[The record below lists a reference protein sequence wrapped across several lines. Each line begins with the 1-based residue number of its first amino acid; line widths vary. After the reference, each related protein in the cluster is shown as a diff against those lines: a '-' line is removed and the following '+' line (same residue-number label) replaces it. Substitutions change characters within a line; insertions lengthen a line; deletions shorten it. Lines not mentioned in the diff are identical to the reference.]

1 MLSRVIR
8 SGAKTA
14 ASFASKKQPLVAAAA
29 ASSSARLIA
38 PFAVAIRPFSEITP
52 KAESLANLLAHELK
66 HELDSKESEPDY
78 VAAKETILSKF
89 TIEEKE
95 GHGVVTLTKKHND
108 ETIRISFHV
117 QDEEEVIPEDIQDM
131 QEGADMENMEMD
143 FAIKFRVDVERGDSV
158 VKFDC
163 QAVGESFEILN
174 ITGVLPKS
182 ISADDEDK
190 VYTGPSFS
198 DLDEELQM
206 SFSTYLE
213 KRGVDSDLSYFI
225 VSHSRERE
233 QQLYVNWLKTLKA
246 FVSKK

>member
-14 ASFASKKQPLVAAAA
+14 ASFASKKQPLAA
-29 ASSSARLIA
+29 ASASASARLIS
-38 PFAVAIRPFSEITP
+38 PFDVAIRPFSEITP

-66 HELDSKESEPDY
+66 HELDNKEVEPDY

-95 GHGVVTLTKKHND
+95 GTGVVTLTKKHND

-117 QDEEEVIPEDIQDM
+117 QDEEEVIPEDIQ
-131 QEGADMENMEMD
+131 EGADYQSMENMEMD

-174 ITGVLPKS
+174 ITGVLPKN

-198 DLDEELQM
+198 DIDEELQM